1 MTDITSD
8 LDTAITEEELAAYSV
23 MRQAFAANFF
33 RRQIAKYE
41 QHLGSSAITAFTR
54 WWNSRVDS
62 FRLFTES
69 QREFDGQAFEAC
81 DRWLE
86 RWVKQQVKTI
96 ATGKIET
103 PSSPDQEVSR
113 IRASWGISNSDAKNI
128 SKVIRQ
134 GVKKSIPFRLRKTT
148 WAWDSLLEKR
158 AYQGTQKED
167 DAIQTA
173 WVTLL
178 TKSRGSKIDG
188 RDAHIAGINAGRDNG
203 REDAKL
209 MPISQMGND
218 GPDEPEVTLDGVR
231 KFLTED
237 EDAKTD
243 EGKVEAIQAALQDSV
258 RRTILCQFKG
268 ERPDDYAFIVDYFSR
283 VERDVKFRGGHMI
296 SVPKRGAKTT
306 PEERKRAHDILK
318 RLRKWEMLELAA

>member
-41 QHLGSSAITAFTR
+41 QHLGSSAIAAFTR

-69 QREFDGQAFEAC
+69 QREFDGQAFDAC

-86 RWVKQQVKTI
+86 RWVKQQAKAI

-103 PSSPDQEVSR
+103 SPSPDQEVSR

-134 GVKKSIPFRLRKTT
+134 GVKKFVPALRNKSAMYTGK
-148 WAWDSLLEKR
+148 SLLFPTVISPGES
-158 AYQGTQKED
+158 
-167 DAIQTA
+167 DAVQDA
-173 WVTLL
+173 WVALL
-178 TKSRGSKIDG
+178 TKSESGTTKGAAYSAGGS
-188 RDAHIAGINAGRDNG
+188 AGRKIV
-203 REDAKL
+203 RKDARFI
-209 MPISQMGND
+209 PISQLQSANL
-218 GPDEPEVTLDGVR
+218 ETEVTLDDVQ
-231 KFLTED
+231 KIATD
-237 EDAKTD
+237 EDYQKSN
-243 EGKVEAIQAALQDSV
+243 ESKVE
-258 RRTILCQFKG
+258 TILGEARDAIRRAILSQFCHDTP
-268 ERPDDYAFIVDYFSR
+268 EDYDFIVDYLKR
-283 VERDVKFRGGHMI
+283 VDRDVVLRHGRRV
-296 SVPKRGAKTT
+296 SVSKRGAKTT
-306 PEERKRAHDILK
+306 PEERKRAHDIMK
-318 RLRKWEMLELAA
+318 KLRKWEISELQN